1 MTTIPELFER
11 VAGKVPEVR
20 PKAGFGDNDS
30 VLELGYS
37 RRIGEW
43 CLRYSDKQG
52 DGGPLPLVFANML
65 IEAACWRLL
74 PGYWWEDQ
82 KLNSPGNRY
91 VVHNSENSVASRG
104 ASITE
109 ALLLAVEQVHGGK

>member
-1 MTTIPELFER
+1 MTIPELFER
-11 VAGKVPEVR
+11 VAAKVPEVR
-20 PKAGFGDNDS
+20 PVGLKHNGQHWWLDYYVVMDND
-30 VLELGYS
+30 
-37 RRIGEW
+37 
-43 CLRYSDKQG
+43 
-52 DGGPLPLVFANML
+52 AHML

-91 VVHNSENSVASRG
+91 VVHNSENAVASRG

-109 ALLLAVEQVHGGK
+109 ALLLAVERVHGDKR